1 MKVTRGICR
10 LLSLFAAAF
19 LVSSCLD
26 SREEI
31 WINADASGA
40 ARITVSLPA
49 SAALLH
55 GGEKG
60 VRKTIETYL
69 EASPAFSSYALD
81 MKTEAGRL
89 IINVALT
96 FDDALALSDLGSS
109 PAAAALPSA
118 GTGLLGKTEVQ
129 FTGLSV
135 AFDRSVDLS
144 TALPGA
150 IFVPESQ
157 LAGHELTT
165 ILHLPLPAT
174 THDATSTSDDGRTLV
189 WEVPL
194 ATAFK
199 GPITNRFTMP
209 LPIPWLTISMVG
221 VLVVMLAVGLIY
233 YLRSRR
239 KKNC

>member
-1 MKVTRGICR
+1 MRFCGKICR
-10 LLSLFAAAF
+10 LLSLFAAAI
-19 LVSSCLD
+19 LVSSCFD

-31 WINADASGA
+31 WINADGSGA
-40 ARITVSLPA
+40 ARITVSLPTT
-49 SAALLH
+49 AALLH

-89 IINVALT
+89 TINVALT
-96 FDDALALSDLGSS
+96 FDDALALSDLGRS
-109 PAAAALPSA
+109 PAASALPSA
-118 GTGLLGKTEVQ
+118 GTGLLGKTEIE

-135 AFDRSVDLS
+135 AFDRQVDLS
-144 TALPGA
+144 KALPGA

-157 LAGHELTT
+157 LAGYELTT

-174 THDATSTSDDGRTLV
+174 THDATATSDGGRTLV
-189 WEVPL
+189 WEIPL

-199 GPITNRFTMP
+199 GPVTNRFTMP
-209 LPIPWLTISMVG
+209 LPIPWLTIGMIAVPVVILG
-221 VLVVMLAVGLIY
+221 VVLIY
-233 YLRSRR
+233 YLRSR
-239 KKNC
+239 KKKIS